1 MIIKH
6 PGFIGIKR
14 RISIAASASALLLL
28 GACGSDGD
36 PEVASTTPSAQAPA
50 TTAPATTA
58 PSEAPT
64 NSQNTPGA
72 PTEPIAPTSP
82 AVPPT
87 PKPPPQEPP
96 QAQLLNN
103 LEGYRDVGFTL
114 TDCYQPGLTTGT
126 GFNDHPCSWVFQ
138 AGRLQTLLTRNLP
151 LTQTTFPA
159 THNSFNSTAYPGLSS
174 TGDPNHNLTL
184 AQQLS
189 LGMEGLELDLHWIP
203 HLLSGNFAPVVCHG
217 LGASM
222 AHFGCTP
229 QDRHLREVLTE
240 IAAALQMPEN
250 KGRVIMLDL
259 EDSLADFRPPNGA
272 EPSVAG
278 HDQAA
283 ALFEQILGPLIYKP
297 VQPEVSIPEGCTT
310 LGIKTLS
317 KQDVLDAGKQIILV
331 SGCGV
336 GGQWKK
342 WVFQFDRKQKAN
354 DGFDAKTC
362 ESDYF
367 KPEDYATR
375 FTRLWHDSTQL
386 GAFTNSSL
394 KAITAEDVRAMN
406 LCGLHQASID
416 RLTLGDERLAANIWS
431 WEAGFPKRVASR
443 QCVYQGENG
452 RWKTGDCL
460 TRRAYA
466 CLIPGGE
473 GWRIVPGEDR
483 FKGEWQAGRS
493 ACKIEGGIFGLPK
506 SAKQNAQLNVA
517 LKKSSLKEVWLN
529 WADGGDTG
537 KAGQGAYM
545 LPAPQGLSAAQ

>member
-1 MIIKH
+1 MLRRL
-6 PGFIGIKR
+6 PVFAGFTR
-14 RISIAASASALLLL
+14 FALACFSALLLN
-28 GACGSDGD
+28 ACGSDGD
-36 PEVASTTPSAQAPA
+36 PEVLTTAPTAQSQAPA
-50 TTAPATTA
+50 PTPSTPTPSSPAPPASPTAPN
-58 PSEAPT
+58 EAPPPSLPP
-64 NSQNTPGA
+64 SQP
-72 PTEPIAPTSP
+72 
-82 AVPPT
+82 
-87 PKPPPQEPP
+87 
-96 QAQLLNN
+96 QLLNK
-103 LEGYRDVGFTL
+103 LEGYRDVGFSL
-114 TDCYQPGLTTGT
+114 PDCYQAALATGT
-126 GFNDHPCSWVFQ
+126 SLKDHPCSWVFQ

-174 TGDPNHNLTL
+174 TGDPNHTLTL
-184 AQQLS
+184 GQQLS

-203 HLLSGNFAPVVCHG
+203 HLQTGNFAPVVCHG

-222 AHFGCTP
+222 GHFGCTP

-240 IAAALQMPEN
+240 LAAALQLPEN
-250 KGRVIMLDL
+250 KGRVILLDL
-259 EDSLADFRPPNGA
+259 EDSLADFRPPNSA
-272 EPSVAG
+272 EPSLAA

-310 LGIKTLS
+310 LGISTLS

-336 GGQWKK
+336 GAQWKK

-354 DGFDAKTC
+354 DGFDANTC
-362 ESDYF
+362 ESDFF
-367 KPEDYATR
+367 KPEDFRSR

-394 KAITAEDVRAMN
+394 KAITAQDVRAMN

-431 WEAGFPKRVASR
+431 WETGFPQKAATR

-452 RWKTGDCL
+452 RWKTGDCQA
-460 TRRAYA
+460 RRAYA
-466 CLIPGGE
+466 CFIPGGE
-473 GWRIVPGEDR
+473 GWRIVPGQDR

-493 ACKIEGGIFGLPK
+493 ACKQEGGTFGLPK
-506 SAKQNAQLNVA
+506 SAGQNAQLNEV

-529 WADGGDTG
+529 WADGGSD
-537 KAGQGAYM
+537 
-545 LPAPQGLSAAQ
+545 GLSGAGVFALPVR